1 MADDTQDQRD
11 GVAEQLI
18 LAACEARERAYAPYS
33 RYRVG
38 AAILTADGDV
48 FTGCNIENAVYPLAT
63 CAERTAAVHAV
74 ADGQR
79 RFAAVAVV
87 TSDGGSP
94 CGACRQI
101 LREFGGPGLVV
112 YVATPN
118 GRYRVYTLAQLLP
131 DSFGPENLAVGCD
144 PA

>member
-1 MADDTQDQRD
+1 MADDTQNQRD

-18 LAACEARERAYAPYS
+18 AAAAEARERAYAPYS

-38 AAILTADGDV
+38 AAILTADGDI

-79 RFAAVAVV
+79 KFAAVAVV
-87 TSDGGSP
+87 TSDGGTP

-101 LREFGGPGLVV
+101 LREFGGPSLVV
-112 YVATPN
+112 YVADAA
-118 GRYRVYTLAQLLP
+118 GCYRIYTLAQLLP
-131 DSFGPENLAVGCD
+131 DSFGPENLSVGCD
-144 PA
+144 DR